1 MGQIPVKDIKQ
12 IIQCAKIEFDEVTRL
27 LNNMPVTIMELPD
40 WQIKART
47 LHYDLGIS
55 IENLE
60 RIIQERVPE
69 ILQD

>member
-1 MGQIPVKDIKQ
+1 MEQIPVKDIKQ
-12 IIQCAKIEFDEVTRL
+12 IIQCTKREFNEVTKL
-27 LNNMPVTIMELPD
+27 LNDIPVQNKELLN

-47 LHYDLGIS
+47 IHYDLGIS

-69 ILQD
+69 ILQS